1 MKRQWEAQ
9 QNQDRESH
17 REVIFE
23 LEWDNEALESTQL
36 NADPLDSFK
45 VSSALILPCS
55 ISL

>member
-1 MKRQWEAQ
+1 MRRQWEAQ

-23 LEWDNEALESTQL
+23 LEWDNKALGSIQL
-36 NADPLDSFK
+36 KADPLDSFK
-45 VSSALILPCS
+45 VPSALILPCS